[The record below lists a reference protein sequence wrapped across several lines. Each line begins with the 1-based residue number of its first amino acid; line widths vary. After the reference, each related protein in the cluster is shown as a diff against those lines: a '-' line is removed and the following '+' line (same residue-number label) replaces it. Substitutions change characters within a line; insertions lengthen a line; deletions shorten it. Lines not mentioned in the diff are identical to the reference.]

1 MSGYPDKLSGHVS
14 ASVKSSETR
23 RADAQRNRERILRAA
38 RELMHEPGE
47 LKLNAVAKACGIGQG
62 TLYRHFPTREDLL
75 AEVYRHEVDE
85 LVAAAARLLTTHQP
99 PDALAAWFDR
109 VAAYARVKRDVFAAV
124 EAATWRDL
132 AAHSLGPIGEA
143 VELLL
148 AAGRS
153 DGSIRADTEAR
164 DVIVLI
170 SWLSR
175 LDDAELDSRG
185 PRLLSILVDGL
196 RTHRPRATTQRHAHD
211 ASCTARP
218 GLSPD

>member
-1 MSGYPDKLSGHVS
+1 MS
-14 ASVKSSETR
+14 ASARSGVPR
-23 RADAQRNRERILRAA
+23 RADAQLNRGRIVTAA
-38 RELMHEPGE
+38 RELVREPGE

-75 AEVYRHEVDE
+75 VEVYRQEVDE
-85 LVAAAARLLTTHQP
+85 LVAAAPRLLARHP
-99 PDALAAWFDR
+99 PLDALAAWFDR

-132 AAHSLGPIGEA
+132 AAHSLGPIGDA

-148 AAGRS
+148 AAGRTA
-153 DGSIRADTEAR
+153 GTIRADAEAP

-175 LDDAELDSRG
+175 LDDAELDARG
-185 PRLLSILVDGL
+185 SRLLAILVDGL
-196 RTHRPRATTQRHAHD
+196 RAPGTGQPRRFG
-211 ASCTARP
+211 SN
-218 GLSPD
+218 SSS

>member
-1 MSGYPDKLSGHVS
+1 MSGYPDEHSGHVS
-14 ASVKSSETR
+14 ASVDSDGPR
-23 RADAQRNRERILRAA
+23 RADAQRNRERIVQAA
-38 RELMHEPGE
+38 RDLVHEPGE

-75 AEVYRHEVDE
+75 VEVYRREVEDLVDTAPQLLATHEP
-85 LVAAAARLLTTHQP
+85 L
-99 PDALAAWFDR
+99 DALAAWFDR

-153 DGSIRADTEAR
+153 AGSIRDDAEAR

-175 LDDAELDSRG
+175 LDDAELDARG

-196 RTHRPRATTQRHAHD
+196 RAHRP
-211 ASCTARP
+211 
-218 GLSPD
+218 

>member
-1 MSGYPDKLSGHVS
+1 MS
-14 ASVKSSETR
+14 ASAESGPR
-23 RADAQRNRERILRAA
+23 RADAQRNRERILQAA
-38 RELMHEPGE
+38 RALVHEPGE

-75 AEVYRHEVDE
+75 AEVYRRDVED
-85 LVAAAARLLTTHQP
+85 LVAAAPLLLAEHRP
-99 PDALAAWFDR
+99 LDALAAWFDR

-143 VELLL
+143 LELLL

-153 DGSIRADTEAR
+153 DGSVRADAEAR

-170 SWLSR
+170 GWLSR
-175 LDDAELDSRG
+175 LDDAELDARG

-196 RTHRPRATTQRHAHD
+196 RAQA
-211 ASCTARP
+211 
-218 GLSPD
+218 

>member
-1 MSGYPDKLSGHVS
+1 MSGHTDDLSGHVS
-14 ASVKSSETR
+14 DIAKSDGAR
-23 RADAQRNRERILRAA
+23 RADARRNRERILQAA
-38 RELMHEPGE
+38 RDLVREPGE

-75 AEVYRHEVDE
+75 AEVYRREVDE
-85 LVAAAARLLTTHQP
+85 LVTQAPRLLATHEP
-99 PDALAAWFDR
+99 LDALAAWFDR

-132 AAHSLGPIGEA
+132 ADHSLGPIGEA

-153 DGSIRADTEAR
+153 AGSVRADAEAR

-175 LDDAELDSRG
+175 LDDAELDARG
-185 PRLLSILVDGL
+185 PRLLSILVAGL
-196 RTHRPRATTQRHAHD
+196 RTSRP
-211 ASCTARP
+211 
-218 GLSPD
+218 

>member
-1 MSGYPDKLSGHVS
+1 MSGYPDQHSGHVS
-14 ASVKSSETR
+14 GSAL
-23 RADAQRNRERILRAA
+23 RADALRNRERIVEAA
-38 RELMHEPGE
+38 RRLVREPGE

-85 LVAAAARLLTTHQP
+85 LVAAAPWLLKQHEP
-99 PDALAAWFDR
+99 VEALAAWFDR

-132 AAHSLGPIGEA
+132 AAHSLGPIGDA

-148 AAGRS
+148 AAGRAA
-153 DGSIRADTEAR
+153 GTIRADAEAG

-175 LDDAELDSRG
+175 LDDAELDARG
-185 PRLLSILVDGL
+185 PRLLTILIDGL
-196 RTHRPRATTQRHAHD
+196 RAHD
-211 ASCTARP
+211 EPR
-218 GLSPD
+218 

>member
-1 MSGYPDKLSGHVS
+1 MS
-14 ASVKSSETR
+14 ASVKSGGAR

-38 RELMHEPGE
+38 RELVREPGE
-47 LKLNAVAKACGIGQG
+47 LRLNAVAKACGIGQG
-62 TLYRHFPTREDLL
+62 TLYRHFPAREDLL
-75 AEVYRHEVDE
+75 AEVYRREVDE
-85 LVAAAARLLTTHQP
+85 LVAAAPRLRATHP
-99 PDALAAWFDR
+99 PLDALAAWFDR

-124 EAATWRDL
+124 EAATGHDL

-153 DGSIRADTEAR
+153 AGSVRPDAEAR

-175 LDDAELDSRG
+175 LDDAEFDARG
-185 PRLLSILVDGL
+185 SRLLSILVDGL
-196 RTHRPRATTQRHAHD
+196 RAQHPSAAGEADSREGR
-211 ASCTARP
+211 
-218 GLSPD
+218 

>member
-1 MSGYPDKLSGHVS
+1 MSGYVDDHSGHVS
-14 ASVKSSETR
+14 GSVKGR
-23 RADAQRNRERILRAA
+23 RADAQRNRERIVQAA
-38 RELMHEPGE
+38 RELVHEPGE
-47 LKLNAVAKACGIGQG
+47 LRLNAVAKACGIGQG

-75 AEVYRHEVDE
+75 AEVYRREMEE
-85 LVAAAARLLTTHQP
+85 LVAAAPRLLETHEP
-99 PDALAAWFDR
+99 LDALAAWFDR

-148 AAGRS
+148 AAGRAA
-153 DGSIRADTEAR
+153 GSVRADAEAR

-170 SWLSR
+170 GWLSR
-175 LDDAELDSRG
+175 LDDTELDARG

-196 RTHRPRATTQRHAHD
+196 RARRP
-211 ASCTARP
+211 
-218 GLSPD
+218 

>member
-1 MSGYPDKLSGHVS
+1 M
-14 ASVKSSETR
+14 
-23 RADAQRNRERILRAA
+23 A
-38 RELMHEPGE
+38 RELVRGPGE

-75 AEVYRHEVDE
+75 AEVYRREMDE
-85 LVAAAARLLTTHQP
+85 LVAAAPHLLATHGP
-99 PDALAAWFDR
+99 LDALAAWFDR

-132 AAHSLGPIGEA
+132 AAHGLGPIGEA

-153 DGSIRADTEAR
+153 AGDVRADAEAR

-170 SWLSR
+170 GWLSR
-175 LDDAELDSRG
+175 LDDAELDARG
-185 PRLLSILVDGL
+185 PRLLSILIDGL
-196 RTHRPRATTQRHAHD
+196 RANRP
-211 ASCTARP
+211 
-218 GLSPD
+218 

>member
-1 MSGYPDKLSGHVS
+1 MSGYIDDHSGHVS
-14 ASVKSSETR
+14 ASVKSGGTR
-23 RADAQRNRERILRAA
+23 RADAQRNRERILQAA
-38 RELMHEPGE
+38 RDLVHEPGE

-75 AEVYRHEVDE
+75 VEVYRHEVED
-85 LVAAAARLLTTHQP
+85 LVAAAPRLLETHQP
-99 PDALAAWFDR
+99 LDALAAWFDR

-153 DGSIRADTEAR
+153 VGSVRADAEAR

-175 LDDAELDSRG
+175 LDDAELDARG
-185 PRLLSILVDGL
+185 ARLLSILVDGL
-196 RTHRPRATTQRHAHD
+196 RAHRP
-211 ASCTARP
+211 
-218 GLSPD
+218 

>member
-1 MSGYPDKLSGHVS
+1 MSGYLANHSGHVS
-14 ASVKSSETR
+14 ASAQAGGR
-23 RADAQRNRERILRAA
+23 RRVDAQRNRERILQAA
-38 RELMHEPGE
+38 HDLVHEPGE

-75 AEVYRHEVDE
+75 AEVYRREVEE
-85 LVAAAARLLTTHQP
+85 LVAAAPRLLATHQP
-99 PDALAAWFDR
+99 LDALAAWFDR
-109 VAAYARVKRDVFAAV
+109 VATYARVKRDVFAAV

-153 DGSIRADTEAR
+153 VDSVRADAEAR

-175 LDDAELDSRG
+175 LDDAELDARG

-196 RTHRPRATTQRHAHD
+196 RAHRP
-211 ASCTARP
+211 
-218 GLSPD
+218 

>member
-1 MSGYPDKLSGHVS
+1 MSVS
-14 ASVKSSETR
+14 VAR
-23 RADAQRNRERILRAA
+23 RADAQRNRERILQAA
-38 RELMHEPGE
+38 RELVREPGE

-75 AEVYRHEVDE
+75 AEVYRREVDE
-85 LVAAAARLLTTHQP
+85 LVAEAPRLLAAHP
-99 PDALAAWFDR
+99 PLDALAAWFDR
-109 VAAYARVKRDVFAAV
+109 VAAYARVKRDVFAAI

-153 DGSIRADTEAR
+153 AGTVRADAEAR

-170 SWLSR
+170 GWLSR
-175 LDDAELDSRG
+175 LDDTELDARG

-196 RTHRPRATTQRHAHD
+196 RAPRP
-211 ASCTARP
+211 
-218 GLSPD
+218 

>member
-1 MSGYPDKLSGHVS
+1 MSGYLADHSGHVS
-14 ASVKSSETR
+14 TSAEAGGTR
-23 RADAQRNRERILRAA
+23 RVDARRNRERILAAA
-38 RELMHEPGE
+38 RDLVHEPGE

-75 AEVYRHEVDE
+75 AEVYRREVQE
-85 LVAAAARLLTTHQP
+85 LVTAAPRLLATHQP
-99 PDALAAWFDR
+99 LDALAAWFDR
-109 VAAYARVKRDVFAAV
+109 VAAYARVKRDVFAAI

-153 DGSIRADTEAR
+153 VDSVRADAEAR

-175 LDDAELDSRG
+175 LDDAELDARG
-185 PRLLSILVDGL
+185 PRLLAIIVDGL
-196 RTHRPRATTQRHAHD
+196 RAHRP
-211 ASCTARP
+211 
-218 GLSPD
+218 

>member
-1 MSGYPDKLSGHVS
+1 MS
-14 ASVKSSETR
+14 ASVERGGKR
-23 RADAQRNRERILRAA
+23 RADAQRNRELILRAA
-38 RELMHEPGE
+38 RELVREPGE

-75 AEVYRHEVDE
+75 VEVYQREVQE
-85 LVAAAARLLTTHQP
+85 LVEAAPHLLETHRP
-99 PDALAAWFDR
+99 PNALAAWFDR
-109 VAAYARVKRDVFAAV
+109 VATYARVKRDVFAAV

-148 AAGRS
+148 DAGRA
-153 DGSIRADTEAR
+153 DGTLRADAEAR

-175 LDDAELDSRG
+175 LDDTELDARA

-196 RTHRPRATTQRHAHD
+196 RAPSTRH
-211 ASCTARP
+211 
-218 GLSPD
+218 

>member
-1 MSGYPDKLSGHVS
+1 MSGYLDDSSGHVS
-14 ASVKSSETR
+14 ASASGTAP
-23 RADAQRNRERILRAA
+23 RADARRNRERILRAA
-38 RELMHEPGE
+38 RELVHEPGE

-75 AEVYRHEVDE
+75 AEVYRREVDE
-85 LVAAAARLLTTHQP
+85 LVAEAPRLLAARP
-99 PDALAAWFDR
+99 PLEALAAWFDR

-132 AAHSLGPIGEA
+132 TAHSLGPIGEA
-143 VELLL
+143 IELLL

-153 DGSIRADTEAR
+153 AGGIRADADAR

-170 SWLSR
+170 SWLTR
-175 LDDAELDSRG
+175 LDDAELDARG

-196 RTHRPRATTQRHAHD
+196 RAPN
-211 ASCTARP
+211 P
-218 GLSPD
+218 

>member
-1 MSGYPDKLSGHVS
+1 MSGYPDDHSGHVS
-14 ASVKSSETR
+14 GSVKSGGTR
-23 RADAQRNRERILRAA
+23 RVDARRNRERILQAA
-38 RELMHEPGE
+38 RDLVREPGE

-75 AEVYRHEVDE
+75 AEVYRREMEE
-85 LVAAAARLLTTHQP
+85 LVDAAPRLLATHEP
-99 PDALAAWFDR
+99 LDALAAWFDR

-143 VELLL
+143 VDLLL

-153 DGSIRADTEAR
+153 AGSVRADAEAR

-175 LDDAELDSRG
+175 LDDPDLDARG
-185 PRLLSILVDGL
+185 PGLLSILVDGL
-196 RTHRPRATTQRHAHD
+196 RTRR
-211 ASCTARP
+211 
-218 GLSPD
+218 

>member
-1 MSGYPDKLSGHVS
+1 MSDYLDDTSGHVS
-14 ASVKSSETR
+14 ASVKGGGTR
-23 RADAQRNRERILRAA
+23 RVDAQRNRERILEVA
-38 RELMHEPGE
+38 RELVREPGE

-75 AEVYRHEVDE
+75 AEVYRREVDE
-85 LVAAAARLLTTHQP
+85 LVAAARHLSATHQP
-99 PDALAAWFDR
+99 VDALAAWFDR

-124 EAATWRDL
+124 EAATWHDL
-132 AAHSLGPIGEA
+132 AAHSLGPIGAA

-153 DGSIRADTEAR
+153 AGEVRADVEAR

-175 LDDAELDSRG
+175 LDDGEIDARG

-196 RTHRPRATTQRHAHD
+196 RTHRP
-211 ASCTARP
+211 
-218 GLSPD
+218 

>member
-1 MSGYPDKLSGHVS
+1 MSGYGGDDSGHVS
-14 ASVKSSETR
+14 ASVKGVGAP
-23 RADAQRNRERILRAA
+23 RADARRNRERILRAA
-38 RELMHEPGE
+38 RELVHEPGE
-47 LKLNAVAKACGIGQG
+47 LRLNAVAKACGIGQG

-75 AEVYRHEVDE
+75 AEVYRREVDD
-85 LVAAAARLLTTHQP
+85 LVAAAPDLLAARP
-99 PDALAAWFDR
+99 PLEALAAWFDR

-143 VELLL
+143 VEVLL

-153 DGSIRADTEAR
+153 DGSIRVDAEAR

-175 LDDAELDSRG
+175 LDDTELDARG
-185 PRLLSILVDGL
+185 PRLLSIIVDGL
-196 RTHRPRATTQRHAHD
+196 RVNRP
-211 ASCTARP
+211 
-218 GLSPD
+218 

>member
-1 MSGYPDKLSGHVS
+1 MSGYPDDLSGQVS
-14 ASVKSSETR
+14 ASVKSGGTR
-23 RADAQRNRERILRAA
+23 RADAQRNRELILRAA
-38 RELMHEPGE
+38 RDLVREPGE

-75 AEVYRHEVDE
+75 AEVYRHEVE
-85 LVAAAARLLTTHQP
+85 EVVAAAPRLLATHP
-99 PDALAAWFDR
+99 PLDALAAWFDR
-109 VAAYARVKRDVFAAV
+109 VAAYARVKRDVFAAF

-153 DGSIRADTEAR
+153 DGSVRADAEAR

-175 LDDAELDSRG
+175 LDDAELDARG
-185 PRLLSILVDGL
+185 PRLLSILIDGL
-196 RTHRPRATTQRHAHD
+196 RARRP
-211 ASCTARP
+211 C
-218 GLSPD
+218 GE

>member
-1 MSGYPDKLSGHVS
+1 MSGSVGHGSGQVS
-14 ASVKSSETR
+14 VSGTADRAS

-38 RELMHEPGE
+38 RELVSGPGE
-47 LKLNAVAKACGIGQG
+47 LKLSAVAKACGIGQG

-75 AEVYRHEVDE
+75 TQVYRREVDE
-85 LVAAAARLLTTHQP
+85 LVAAAPQLLADHEP
-99 PDALAAWFDR
+99 LVALAAWFER

-132 AAHSLGPIGEA
+132 AADSLGPIGDA

-153 DGSIRADTEAR
+153 AGSVRTDEEAR

-175 LDDAELDSRG
+175 LDDAELDARG
-185 PRLLSILVDGL
+185 SRLLSILVDGL
-196 RTHRPRATTQRHAHD
+196 RLRQ
-211 ASCTARP
+211 S
-218 GLSPD
+218 